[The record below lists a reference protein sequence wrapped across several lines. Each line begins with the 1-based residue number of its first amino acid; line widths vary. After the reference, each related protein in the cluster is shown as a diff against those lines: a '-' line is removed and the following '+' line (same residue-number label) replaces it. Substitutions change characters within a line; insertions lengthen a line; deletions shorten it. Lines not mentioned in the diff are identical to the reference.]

1 MKIPDSNSVGLPYK
15 QTVEEHRNT
24 EKHSN
29 TRGMKDRMES
39 GLSDG
44 IETAKK
50 HGARRE
56 IGAGL
61 APVRP
66 DQCLKHRTKR
76 KENTRT
82 ILSCLGFGRVFL
94 SVPKNSESIRK
105 RLINLTILKTHAPSS
120 CKSCEKKS
128 H

>member
-1 MKIPDSNSVGLPYK
+1 MVRRIGWKAAFRTGV
-15 QTVEEHRNT
+15 
-24 EKHSN
+24 
-29 TRGMKDRMES
+29 
-39 GLSDG
+39 
-44 IETAKK
+44 ETAEK

-76 KENTRT
+76 KGNTRT
-82 ILSCLGFGRVFL
+82 ILSCLGVGRVFL

-105 RLINLTILKTHAPSS
+105 RLINLTILKTRAPSP
-120 CKSCEKKS
+120 CKSCEREKKPQEGKGLQLPYGADFS
-128 H
+128 I